1 MELFFPKASL
11 DLIDGR
17 QFLDNNGI
25 AHQDLKPANIL
36 ASKTLRKY
44 HWRHRTNPVDTRHRF
59 NVYKMSIRRRWHVL

>member
-1 MELFFPKASL
+1 MKLNGLVGSLRRLNYFSAKKMELFFPKTNL

-25 AHQDLKPANIL
+25 SHRDLKPANIL

-44 HWRHRTNPVDTRHRF
+44 H
-59 NVYKMSIRRRWHVL
+59 

>member
-1 MELFFPKASL
+1 MKLNGLVGSLRRLNYFSAKKMELVFPKASL

-25 AHQDLKPANIL
+25 VHQDLKPANIL

-44 HWRHRTNPVDTRHRF
+44 H
-59 NVYKMSIRRRWHVL
+59 